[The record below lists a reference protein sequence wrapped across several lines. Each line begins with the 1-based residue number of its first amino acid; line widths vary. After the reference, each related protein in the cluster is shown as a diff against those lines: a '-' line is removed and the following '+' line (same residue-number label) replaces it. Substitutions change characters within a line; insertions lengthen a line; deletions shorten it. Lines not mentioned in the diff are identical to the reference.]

1 MNSCS
6 PMLLADF
13 YKISHKAQYPA
24 GTEVVYSTWIP
35 RTSRMTGV
43 DHVVAFGFQAFIKKY
58 LIEYFNE
65 HFFNKS
71 KLSVITEYSRIISAT
86 LGIKNPDT
94 KHIEDLHNL
103 GYLPIKIS
111 ALAEGT
117 LCPLRVPMLVLEN
130 TNDKFFWLT
139 NFLETL
145 MSCELWLAATS
156 ATTAHEYKKIL
167 NWWAEKT
174 DETNM
179 GFVQFQGHD
188 FSMRGMASLEA
199 AELSGAGH
207 LLSFVGTDTIPAIC
221 HLERYYNADVSK
233 ELVGTSIPASEH
245 SVACAYG
252 KDNEQEYYR
261 RLIEDVYPTGFVSLV
276 SDTWNF
282 WEVLDKIIRS
292 MRDTILTRDGKVVIR
307 PDSGDPVKIICGDP
321 ESPDPLVRKGAVE
334 ILWDIFGGTINSQGY
349 KCLDSHIG
357 CIYGDAITLTR
368 CQEICENLAAKKFAS
383 TNVVYGIG
391 SYTYNYKTRDTF
403 GFALKSTYVKVNG
416 EERMI
421 MKDPITDP
429 GSIKKSLTGKCV
441 VGYIDGDTSKL
452 QVIDG
457 LTEEEINDPNGEEN
471 LLKVIF
477 ENGVQYNIQTLQQV
491 RDKLANG

>member
-1 MNSCS
+1 MQLTTPS
-6 PMLLADF
+6 LLCDF

-65 HFFNKS
+65 HFFAKS
-71 KLSVITEYSRIISAT
+71 KLSVVTEYARIISAT
-86 LGIKNPDT
+86 LGVVNPET
-94 KHIEDLHNL
+94 KHLEELHDL

-117 LCPLRVPMLVLEN
+117 LTPLRVPMLVIEN
-130 TNDKFFWLT
+130 TDSRFFWLT

-156 ATTAHEYKKIL
+156 ATTAYQYKKIL

-174 DETNM
+174 DEANM

-188 FSMRGMASLEA
+188 FSMRGMACLEA
-199 AELSGAGH
+199 AELSGSGH

-221 HLERYYNADVSK
+221 HLERYYGADVTK
-233 ELVGTSIPASEH
+233 ELVGTSIPATEH
-245 SVACAYG
+245 SVMCSYG
-252 KDNEQEYYR
+252 EENEAETYR
-261 RLIEDVYPTGFVSLV
+261 HLIQDVYPSGFISIV

-282 WEVLDKIIRS
+282 WEVLDKIIRP
-292 MRDTILTRDGKVVIR
+292 MKDIILARDGKVVIR

-321 ESPDPLVRKGAVE
+321 NSEDPLVRKGAVE
-334 ILWDIFGGTINSQGY
+334 ILWDIFGGTVNEQGF

-368 CQEICENLAAKKFAS
+368 CQEICEQLAAKHFAS

-391 SYTYNYKTRDTF
+391 SYTYNYVTRDTF
-403 GFALKSTYVKVNG
+403 GFALKSTYVRVAG
-416 EERMI
+416 EEKLI
-421 MKDPITDP
+421 MKDPVTDP
-429 GSIKKSLTGKCV
+429 GSVKKSLTGKCF
-441 VGYIDGDTSKL
+441 VGYDFDDNATIT
-452 QVIDG
+452 VTDG
-457 LTEEEINDPNGEEN
+457 LTDEEVSFEDDGEN
-471 LLKVIF
+471 LLQVVFKDGF
-477 ENGVQYNIQTLQQV
+477 QYNVQTLQQV
-491 RDKLANG
+491 RDKLANN